1 MYGCLVFNS
10 SKPFHVCPTK
20 STKALTLT
28 ACQLL
33 TEDLHNLGSLVQHSA
48 FSTNALPCLG
58 TFGKHLPSIALKA
71 LADILSE
78 GEIGVSIDGD
88 AVVIVESLSH
98 SKPFKK
104 ICKSSTSVELTF
116 SAGFGS
122 LCSLLLSRNNQLSQT
137 QVASICASFV
147 RNSLLHASI
156 TCKNL

>member
-1 MYGCLVFNS
+1 MISLLADWVYGCLVFNS
-10 SKPFHVCPTK
+10 SKPFHVCP
-20 STKALTLT
+20 TKALTLT

-58 TFGKHLPSIALKA
+58 TFGKHLPSVALKA

-104 ICKSSTSVELTF
+104 
-116 SAGFGS
+116 AD
-122 LCSLLLSRNNQLSQT
+122 T
-137 QVASICASFV
+137 QMG
-147 RNSLLHASI
+147 
-156 TCKNL
+156 